1 MKTTSGDSAT
11 LEKLLGPSGADLAES
26 QSVVANMPEF
36 PEFDATTSSVKG
48 GSIHHLMDVTV
59 KLTAELGRVSMP
71 IGEILKLGPG
81 SVVGLDRSIS
91 EPVDLF
97 VQGVLF
103 ARGEVVVVEGRFAV
117 RIQEILDPKA
127 GKAG

>member
-11 LEKLLGPSGADLAES
+11 LENLMGPTGADIAQS

-36 PEFDATTSSVKG
+36 PEFDTPTSGAKG
-48 GSIHHLMDVTV
+48 GSIHHLLDVTV
-59 KLTAELGRVSMP
+59 KLTAELGRVSMS

-103 ARGEVVVVEGRFAV
+103 ARGDVVVVDGRFAI
-117 RIQEILDPKA
+117 RIQEILDPKGA
-127 GKAG
+127 